1 MSALT
6 PGSAVRKLVFSINV
20 TLDGVADHT
29 VTIVDDELHEFFS
42 GVLDNTGIML
52 FGRVTYQLMESYWPH
67 AHRDPKATK
76 SILDFAD
83 KFNAIPKIVFSR
95 TLQRADWNNTRLI
108 RDNMVEEVIRLKQQ
122 SGKDISI
129 GSISIAQGFMRRD
142 LIDEYWLLVHPVV
155 VGRGR
160 RLFDG
165 LRDRVNLKL
174 IDTKTLKSGVVA
186 LHYQPDKETGRGNQ

>member
-29 VTIVDDELHEFFS
+29 VAIVDDELHEFFS

-129 GSISIAQGFMRRD
+129 GSISIAQEFMRRG